1 MFQEFELGTQ
11 SRVSK
16 DESAESVTGSRI
28 REETVQKLGGEEV
41 CGRKLLRKKSS
52 RVMSSVYAY

>member
-28 REETVQKLGGEEV
+28 REETKFH
-41 CGRKLLRKKSS
+41 
-52 RVMSSVYAY
+52 